1 MAQISDLELTTGVA
15 IVSIA
20 IPLFTGFL
28 PGMSEVLGDDCSD
41 GMQSNLDFGRS
52 TAAVSTLSVGIVLSL
67 FTRSLMPTI
76 FAIGISVLL
85 WGVYEF
91 AFRRVA

>member
-28 PGMSEVLGDDCSD
+28 PGLSEVLGDNCSD
-41 GMQSNLDFGRS
+41 DMQSNLDFGRA
-52 TAAVSTLSVGIVLSL
+52 TATVSTLSVGVVLSL
-67 FTRSLMPTI
+67 FTKSIMPTL
-76 FAIGISVLL
+76 FAFGISFML
-85 WGVYEF
+85 WGAYEI
-91 AFRRVA
+91 AYRRV

>member
-1 MAQISDLELTTGVA
+1 MTQISDLELTTGVA

-28 PGMSEVLGDDCSD
+28 PGMADVLGDNCSD

-52 TAAVSTLSVGIVLSL
+52 TATIATASVGIVLSL
-67 FTRSLMPTI
+67 FTKSIMPTV

-85 WGVYEF
+85 WGAYEF